1 MLADFTGGLL
11 PHVSIALG
19 REIRLEDIT
28 EYYFEHALGLAPE
41 LWDRLWREHEHRLYA
56 EALPYPGV
64 REGLAPLTE
73 IGQLVIQTGRP
84 DSAAA
89 ATRAWV
95 ATHLDL
101 PVEIHF
107 RSQRAKYT
115 IEDRVDYFVED
126 HLPTLLSAAHGYG
139 VLVDRPWNRAGA
151 PEHPQRVQN
160 LLEAA
165 RVIEG
170 DLTRRVRGG
179 RAR

>member
-1 MLADFTGGLL
+1 ML
-11 PHVSIALG
+11 PHLSIALG
-19 REIRLEDIT
+19 REVRVDEIT
-28 EYYFEHALGLAPE
+28 EYYFDAALGLAPE
-41 LWDRLWREHEHRLYA
+41 VWNPIWEEHEHRLYA

-64 REGLAPLTE
+64 REGLAALTE
-73 IGQLVIQTGRP
+73 MGQLVIQTGRP

-89 ATRAWV
+89 ATRAWI
-95 ATHLDL
+95 ATYLDV
-101 PVEIHF
+101 PIEIHF

-115 IEDRVDYFVED
+115 AEDRVDYFVED

-151 PEHPQRVQN
+151 PEHTQRVSN

-170 DLTRRVRGG
+170 DLAMRARRGG
-179 RAR
+179 AR